1 MRTAAQAAQPKTA
14 SVNASRNRKLRVV
27 LADGSDEHMKIVRAL
42 LELHERVALIGRAAN
57 LGEATELVVN
67 HSPDLLLLDLDMRLA
82 KLIVPAAVLSSRT
95 QVKIIGLCIDE
106 TISFRQLDCITGV
119 NVLVH
124 RSRFR
129 QEFLSVVDSLYGNSN
144 TRQSTQNARLL
155 ENARCRRTPK

>member
-1 MRTAAQAAQPKTA
+1 MRTVQAAQPKAA
-14 SVNASRNRKLRVV
+14 SVDASRNRKLRVV

-82 KLIVPAAVLSSRT
+82 NLIVPATVLSSRT
-95 QVKIIGLCIDE
+95 QVKIVGLCIDE
-106 TISFRQLDCITGV
+106 TISFRHLDCITGV
-119 NVLVH
+119 NVLIH

-129 QEFLSVVDSLYGNSN
+129 QEFLSAVDALYGNSN
-144 TRQSTQNARLL
+144 VRQRAQNARGF
-155 ENARCRRTPK
+155 ENGQCTKSP

>member
-1 MRTAAQAAQPKTA
+1 MRTAVQTAEAKAAEVGPNPA
-14 SVNASRNRKLRVV
+14 RKLRVV
-27 LADGSDEHMKIVRAL
+27 LADGSEEHMKIVLAL
-42 LELHERVALIGRAAN
+42 LQMHERVDLIGRAAN
-57 LGEATELVVN
+57 FGEATELVVN

>member
-82 KLIVPAAVLSSRT
+82 NLIVPATVLSSRT
-95 QVKIIGLCIDE
+95 QVKIVGLCIDE
-106 TISFRQLDCITGV
+106 TISFRHLDCITGV
-119 NVLVH
+119 NVLIH

-129 QEFLSVVDSLYGNSN
+129 QEFLSAVDALYGNSN
-144 TRQSTQNARLL
+144 LRQRAQSSKGFANGQCTKS
-155 ENARCRRTPK
+155 P